1 MAVST
6 SPAADAVARAETVFA
21 ERGHRA
27 LWQDAFRQFRRHHMA
42 MFGLVVF
49 SFLVLATLI
58 GPLIY
63 PHPTNDINFALKL
76 KPPSLSHPFG
86 TDDLGQDILA
96 RVLYGGRI
104 TIAVGL
110 AAMLISVTIGV
121 ILGALAGFFG
131 RFTDISIMRLTEIML
146 SLPQLPLLLLVIY
159 LFRDRMRHA
168 VGPETGTFLL
178 IVAIIAGLAWMR
190 VARLVRASF
199 LSIRE
204 KEYIEAARSVGVG
217 SGRLM
222 LVHMLPNALSPVIV
236 AASLGVAAAI
246 LTESALSFLGLGFPP
261 DMPTWGRI
269 LYDAKDRLDTAPYWA
284 LAPGICI
291 FLAILSINFIG
302 DGLRDALDPRHT
314 SQ

>member
-1 MAVST
+1 
-6 SPAADAVARAETVFA
+6 
-21 ERGHRA
+21 
-27 LWQDAFRQFRRHHMA
+27 MA

-49 SFLVLATLI
+49 SLLVLATLI
-58 GPLIY
+58 GPAIY
-63 PHPTNDINFALKL
+63 PRPINDIDLAHKL
-76 KPPSLSHPFG
+76 QSPSLSHPFG

-96 RVLYGGRI
+96 RVLFGGRVS
-104 TIAVGL
+104 IAVGL
-110 AAMLISVTIGV
+110 AAMLISVMIGTL
-121 ILGALAGFFG
+121 LGALAGFFG
-131 RFTDISIMRLTEIML
+131 GFVDMVIMRLTEVML

-159 LFRDRMRHA
+159 LFRDKLRHA
-168 VGPETGTFLL
+168 VGPEMGIFLL
-178 IVAIIAGLAWMR
+178 IVVIIGGLAWMR

-204 KEYIEAARSVGVG
+204 QEYIVAARSVGAG

-236 AASLGVAAAI
+236 AASLGVASAI

-261 DMPTWGRI
+261 DLPTWGRI
-269 LYDAKDRLDTAPYWA
+269 LYDAKDRLDSAPYWA

-302 DGLRDALDPRHT
+302 DGLRDALDPRRS

>member
-6 SPAADAVARAETVFA
+6 SPAADAAARAEPVLA
-21 ERGHRA
+21 PRSHRA
-27 LWQDAFRQFRRHHMA
+27 LWQDAFRQFRRHRLA

-58 GPLIY
+58 GPAIY
-63 PHPTNDINFALKL
+63 PQPINDINFAEKL

-96 RVLYGGRI
+96 RVLFGGRVS
-104 TIAVGL
+104 IAVGL
-110 AAMLISVTIGV
+110 AAMLISVTIGTV
-121 ILGALAGFFG
+121 LGALAGFFG
-131 RFTDISIMRLTEIML
+131 GLADIAIMRLTEVML

-159 LFRDRMRHA
+159 LFRDRLRQA
-168 VGPETGTFLL
+168 VGPEVGTFLL
-178 IVAIIAGLAWMR
+178 IVAIIGGLAWMR

-204 KEYIEAARSVGVG
+204 KEYVEAARAVGAG

-222 LVHMLPNALSPVIV
+222 LVHMLPNAFSPVIV

-261 DMPTWGRI
+261 DLPTWGRI
-269 LYDAKDRLDTAPYWA
+269 LFDAKDRLDTAPYWA

-302 DGLRDALDPRHT
+302 DGLRDALDPRRS